1 MTAFGVRQVAAIHR
15 CCDSPRQPGDW
26 KVTGDQELPAAY
38 PCDRGSGW
46 PAIGLEIKRPLG
58 ATAPDPP
65 GTLSPERSQQVVG
78 GPSHLTMSRGRRVL
92 CLTPEL
98 SGTHRSQPA
107 KAPSGAR
114 RLFSAG
120 GAGAGSGGAV
130 LEAQLESRDRHAV
143 RAAAGAQ
150 DAEALN
156 IPP

>member
-130 LEAQLESRDRHAV
+130 LEAQLESRDRHA
-143 RAAAGAQ
+143 
-150 DAEALN
+150 
-156 IPP
+156 P